1 MEEKVTRQKK
11 GFRRQAVRW
20 SIVPNWENPPAGFL
34 QNKKKKKKSK
44 ELGISSCLLNRYIAH
59 AL

>member
-20 SIVPNWENPPAGFL
+20 SIVPNWENPQAGFL
-34 QNKKKKKKSK
+34 QSKKKKKAKSW
-44 ELGISSCLLNRYIAH
+44 ESLFVFSTDI
-59 AL
+59 